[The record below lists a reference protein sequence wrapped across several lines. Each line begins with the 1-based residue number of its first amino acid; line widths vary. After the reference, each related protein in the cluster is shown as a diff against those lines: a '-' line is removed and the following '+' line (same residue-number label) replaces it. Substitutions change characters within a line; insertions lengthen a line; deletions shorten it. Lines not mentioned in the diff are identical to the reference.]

1 MDRVVPPRPAI
12 TPFPSKRHS
21 RFVNVP
27 APIYAPRING
37 PRAFNGPLSATT
49 SDEESEDE
57 LLPVVGYNATGERIG
72 LQEKEKEK
80 EEEEEEEKTQEA
92 AGVVVPEMDQMK
104 KVESGGVDQ
113 NPQGTGP
120 LDIPV
125 DWDDLHERWTSPV
138 MIVHDENALAELLL
152 SSMSMPSSSSS
163 SSPSSSSS
171 SSDEGEEQ
179 KGLPVDVAS
188 VIVDEDSDAEVDV
201 EERQREDGEA
211 LMAFQADV
219 NDLFARSP
227 SLEVEG
233 GEEEEEEEGVM
244 GDERGFGSDDEE
256 EKDEWDQDVIVRFP
270 APPRSAAS
278 PSFVPA
284 GAPSPYSPYPLSMLL
299 RESTL
304 APPSLHHH
312 HHHHS
317 SSSTSLPLRSIS
329 PVEAEKDEVVLPV
342 PLPLLNESG
351 EKNAGSGSDSGRAKR
366 HGRVMV
372 TKPVKLSLD
381 IDIAQ
386 AVDRALALAE
396 EGEDESS
403 EEEEELWPAVKKQ
416 TTTTT
421 TTTTSNTTT
430 TSAAAA
436 AAAAAA
442 VVPVPRVT
450 LSPLVLPGQNRNK
463 RSSELRIH
471 RGCFKAGESFL
482 MMGSPLSPES
492 ASTAGMRTSLCW

>member
-1 MDRVVPPRPAI
+1 MEARTGMGNGTTATYMHKQLPPTPPSSASTGCVLSPSTAAIVVYANRTPPSTKLPLAPLPKNNPSPPRRTPLGPSTLSSPPRKPSLAPVPERSSALPPVRPLNLSVHITKPTETHKASPPQQPQPQPRLMDRVVPARPAI
-12 TPFPSKRHS
+12 TPFSSKRHS

-80 EEEEEEEKTQEA
+80 EEVEEEEKTQEVA
-92 AGVVVPEMDQMK
+92 AVVVAEMDQMK
-104 KVESGGVDQ
+104 KVENGGVDQ

-284 GAPSPYSPYPLSMLL
+284 GAP
-299 RESTL
+299 
-304 APPSLHHH
+304 
-312 HHHHS
+312 
-317 SSSTSLPLRSIS
+317 
-329 PVEAEKDEVVLPV
+329 
-342 PLPLLNESG
+342 
-351 EKNAGSGSDSGRAKR
+351 
-366 HGRVMV
+366 
-372 TKPVKLSLD
+372 
-381 IDIAQ
+381 
-386 AVDRALALAE
+386 
-396 EGEDESS
+396 
-403 EEEEELWPAVKKQ
+403 
-416 TTTTT
+416 
-421 TTTTSNTTT
+421 
-430 TSAAAA
+430 
-436 AAAAAA
+436 
-442 VVPVPRVT
+442 
-450 LSPLVLPGQNRNK
+450 
-463 RSSELRIH
+463 
-471 RGCFKAGESFL
+471 
-482 MMGSPLSPES
+482 
-492 ASTAGMRTSLCW
+492 

>member
-1 MDRVVPPRPAI
+1 MDRVVPARPAI
-12 TPFPSKRHS
+12 TPFSSKRHS

-80 EEEEEEEKTQEA
+80 EEEEEEKTQEVA
-92 AGVVVPEMDQMK
+92 AVVVAEMDQMK
-104 KVESGGVDQ
+104 KVENGGVDQ

-171 SSDEGEEQ
+171 SSSSDEREEQ
-179 KGLPVDVAS
+179 KGLPVDVVS
-188 VIVDEDSDAEVDV
+188 VIVDEDSDAEVDA

-233 GEEEEEEEGVM
+233 REEEEEEEGVM

-317 SSSTSLPLRSIS
+317 STSLPLRSIS

-342 PLPLLNESG
+342 PLPLLNESC

-436 AAAAAA
+436 AAAA